1 MTTNHL
7 LETETTGISCQN
19 RFKSQ
24 RVAFD
29 LPLPGDCQSGEA
41 WMLVQSCSISVTMGE
56 GFRWLPS
63 TSSNQDLWV
72 RRINW
77 LKEGFPFHT
86 LIHIAQ
92 WAVPFYVTRWRV
104 WVCDLVTSNRMI
116 IEKKGLTING
126 FTTYHNQ
133 FFLTAG
139 THRWPDG
146 ASTTKHS
153 FVSQRLLDGRW
164 PPAVSCKKLPTANC
178 SLLGVWCLWLIVRP
192 TPPPH
197 IHLDMTFFY
206 YHDFFSDCFPRF
218 KGSIPKYEKQ
228 RLIVLAQLKILLA
241 WSADHVSWKQTL
253 THTHTQR
260 SNASNRRAASGVFAF
275 FSQSGRTKDA
285 RSMRVY
291 MHHSLRNWWKPT
303 L

>member
-1 MTTNHL
+1 MTTDHL

-41 WMLVQSCSISVTMGE
+41 WMLVQSCGISVTIGE

-116 IEKKGLTING
+116 IEKKGL
-126 FTTYHNQ
+126 
-133 FFLTAG
+133 
-139 THRWPDG
+139 
-146 ASTTKHS
+146 SM
-153 FVSQRLLDGRW
+153 VSQHITTN
-164 PPAVSCKKLPTANC
+164 S
-178 SLLGVWCLWLIVRP
+178 SWLQVH
-192 TPPPH
+192 TVDQTVLPPP
-197 IHLDMTFFY
+197 
-206 YHDFFSDCFPRF
+206 
-218 KGSIPKYEKQ
+218 SI
-228 RLIVLAQLKILLA
+228 ALLA
-241 WSADHVSWKQTL
+241 SVCL
-253 THTHTQR
+253 M
-260 SNASNRRAASGVFAF
+260 AAGP
-275 FSQSGRTKDA
+275 
-285 RSMRVY
+285 
-291 MHHSLRNWWKPT
+291 L
-303 L
+303 LLL